1 MYYLFI
7 ILIIIVAVLLTL
19 IVMVQNSKG
28 GGLAAG
34 FTSANQYGGVVQTN
48 KFLEKAT
55 WALAVA
61 LLLLSLFASMTV
73 PKPTEGGVQSII
85 QEQVNNTVDYNTIPT
100 LPQNNTTVTGASNQ
114 GTATGTANTG
124 TVTEGEKTTTETQGN

>member
-1 MYYLFI
+1 MYYLFV

-55 WALAVA
+55 WTLAIA
-61 LLLLSLFASMTV
+61 LLVLSLFASMTI
-73 PKPTEGGVQSII
+73 PKPTEGEVKSII
-85 QEQVNNTVDYNTIPT
+85 QEQVNNSVDYNSIPS
-100 LPQNNTTVTGASNQ
+100 LPQNNTTVTGTNNQ
-114 GTATGTANTG
+114 GTATGTAS
-124 TVTEGEKTTTETQGN
+124 EGTTTQGIETTTTGSN